1 MSNVVVG
8 LDIGTCFVRAVIGI
22 VHEDSS
28 IEIVDVAKRPSM
40 GLLRN
45 GAIVNIE
52 ATSKCICDVI
62 DDAEQNSGLEASSV
76 IVGIGGVQ
84 IESINSKGVVAISS
98 YGKKERAVTQEDVE
112 RVIECAN
119 SIHFPSD
126 RKLLHLIPQTYY
138 VDKTDIGKD
147 PIGNIACKL
156 EAEVHIITASAT
168 SVANITR
175 CVGQTMYTL
184 NEVMLKTLACSD
196 SVMLDDEKKLGSVLI
211 DIGGGTTDVIVIVND
226 APICTCSIP
235 VGGNMVTS
243 DISIVKGLPT
253 SIAEKIKLEG
263 GCCWLPMV
271 ETHDEEVII
280 PGFGSRGSELTSKVE
295 LCSIIE
301 PRMKEIFEMV
311 RKEIKQKLSGVQFS
325 GSIILTG
332 GGSEIPGA
340 VELAEAV
347 FRTSSVRLGFPQGY
361 GGLEEK
367 YRYPEWAT
375 AVGLI
380 LSQKR
385 YAEADE
391 KRNHKSKR
399 KTFETDEN
407 KKEGVLAK
415 FMRKFF

>member
-22 VHEDSS
+22 VHEDNSV
-28 IEIVDVAKRPSM
+28 EIVDVAKRPSM

-52 ATSKCICDVI
+52 ATSKCISEVI

-138 VDKTDIGKD
+138 VDKTDIGKN

-184 NEVMLKTLACSD
+184 N
-196 SVMLDDEKKLGSVLI
+196 
-211 DIGGGTTDVIVIVND
+211 
-226 APICTCSIP
+226 
-235 VGGNMVTS
+235 
-243 DISIVKGLPT
+243 
-253 SIAEKIKLEG
+253 
-263 GCCWLPMV
+263 
-271 ETHDEEVII
+271 
-280 PGFGSRGSELTSKVE
+280 
-295 LCSIIE
+295 
-301 PRMKEIFEMV
+301 
-311 RKEIKQKLSGVQFS
+311 
-325 GSIILTG
+325 
-332 GGSEIPGA
+332 
-340 VELAEAV
+340 
-347 FRTSSVRLGFPQGY
+347 
-361 GGLEEK
+361 
-367 YRYPEWAT
+367 
-375 AVGLI
+375 
-380 LSQKR
+380 
-385 YAEADE
+385 
-391 KRNHKSKR
+391 
-399 KTFETDEN
+399 
-407 KKEGVLAK
+407 
-415 FMRKFF
+415 